1 MRVDC
6 AIKWREELQ
15 QDGVAEAVHF
25 RKVNVWISTGGFP
38 KGSYNSRAPILSI
51 SHVSVHSVRI
61 SDQLLDTRNL
71 DLEQLLLLPGAL
83 LQPLTTHL
91 IGNVFLCGYTL
102 CP

>member
-6 AIKWREELQ
+6 AIEWREELQ

-38 KGSYNSRAPILSI
+38 KGSYNSRVPILYI

-61 SDQLLDTRNL
+61 SDQLLDT
-71 DLEQLLLLPGAL
+71 
-83 LQPLTTHL
+83 
-91 IGNVFLCGYTL
+91 
-102 CP
+102 